1 MTNFVEISSL
11 ETNTHAQYS
20 RPKLTFLPIGG
31 FPMKLKPKRDILV
44 IFVIII
50 SLYENMITTICELW
64 SPWQEKYENENF
76 EGENYEVIVYPL
88 NIFLSTNRQ

>member
-31 FPMKLKPKRDILV
+31 FPNEIKTKKRYP
-44 IFVIII
+44 
-50 SLYENMITTICELW
+50 S
-64 SPWQEKYENENF
+64 NF
-76 EGENYEVIVYPL
+76 CYHNFIV
-88 NIFLSTNRQ
+88 

>member
-50 SLYENMITTICELW
+50 S
-64 SPWQEKYENENF
+64 
-76 EGENYEVIVYPL
+76 
-88 NIFLSTNRQ
+88 